1 MNPRVLFM
9 VTTDPRRSG
18 RPAEAVRIAAG
29 VGVWQKVEI
38 AIYLRD
44 DAVRA
49 LGESSERLI
58 DEDYYTRYW
67 PILAAAGPPVY
78 VQQNAPALRHL
89 GPAAPPFAE
98 ISDAQL
104 AELAARQDY
113 VLRF

>member
-1 MNPRVLFM
+1 MNPRVLFV
-9 VTTDPRRSG
+9 VTSDPRRSG

-44 DAVRA
+44 EAVRA

-67 PILAAAGPPVY
+67 PVLAAASQPVY
-78 VQQNAPALRHL
+78 VQQNAPALRDL
-89 GPAAPPFAE
+89 GPALLPFAE